1 MTFTPAGS
9 GYGPGEPPSGGLGS
23 KGLPFLL
30 TLGVLGLAVVNFLLG
45 FAPFAKVTTFG
56 DETLTQSSFEA
67 GYPILALAFLLFG
80 GLLAG
85 LSLLPEQPYKGA
97 AAAASVVGFLIALF
111 FMFSLS
117 EGVSLAIGGILGLIL
132 AFVQAG
138 VAVAVL
144 LFSLGMLKVPAPKPA
159 GYAPQGYP
167 TYGQPPQ
174 GYGQQQAPGQPYGQV
189 PQGYG
194 QPPQAQGQPQA
205 QPGYGQSQPGY
216 GQPQPGY
223 GQPQPG
229 GYGQPQGYAP
239 PTNPYAPPAPPQQ
252 GYGQAPQGYGQPQQ
266 SGPQDAATGP
276 APQSPETQ
284 APAADDGTAAPT
296 QAFGS
301 APKRDT
307 D

>member
-23 KGLPFLL
+23 KGLPYLL
-30 TLGVLGLAVVNFLLG
+30 TLGVLGLAIINFLLG

-117 EGVSLAIGGILGLIL
+117 EGVSLAVGGVTGLIL
-132 AFVQAG
+132 AFVQAA

-167 TYGQPPQ
+167 QGYGQPPQ
-174 GYGQQQAPGQPYGQV
+174 GYSQQQAPGQPYGQA

-194 QPPQAQGQPQA
+194 QPQAPGQPQPQGQPQA
-205 QPGYGQSQPGY
+205 QPGY

-223 GQPQPG
+223 GQPQPYPG
-229 GYGQPQGYAP
+229 GYGQQGYAQ
-239 PTNPYAPPAPPQQ
+239 PTNPYAPPAPQQ
-252 GYGQAPQGYGQPQQ
+252 GYGQAPQGYGGQPQQ

-276 APQSPETQ
+276 APQSPET
-284 APAADDGTAAPT
+284 AATDDGTAAPT

-301 APKRDT
+301 APKRDA

>member
-30 TLGVLGLAVVNFLLG
+30 TLGVLGLSIVNFLLG

-117 EGVSLAIGGILGLIL
+117 EGVSLAIGGIIGLIL

-174 GYGQQQAPGQPYGQV
+174 GYGQQQAPGQPYGQA

-239 PTNPYAPPAPPQQ
+239 PTNPYAPPAPAQ

-301 APKRDT
+301 APKRDA

>member
-23 KGLPFLL
+23 KGLPYLL
-30 TLGVLGLAVVNFLLG
+30 TLGVLGLAIINFLLG

-117 EGVSLAIGGILGLIL
+117 EGVSLAVGGVTGLIL
-132 AFVQAG
+132 AFVQAA

-167 TYGQPPQ
+167 QGYGQPPQ
-174 GYGQQQAPGQPYGQV
+174 GYGQQAPGQPYGQAQ
-189 PQGYG
+189 QGYG
-194 QPPQAQGQPQA
+194 QPQAPGQPQP
-205 QPGYGQSQPGY
+205 QPQPQAQPGY

-223 GQPQPG
+223 GQPQPYPG
-229 GYGQPQGYAP
+229 GYGQQGYPQPA
-239 PTNPYAPPAPPQQ
+239 NPYAPPAPQQ

-276 APQSPETQ
+276 APQSPEAP

-301 APKRDT
+301 APKRDA

>member
-9 GYGPGEPPSGGLGS
+9 GYGPSEPPSAGLGS
-23 KGLPFLL
+23 KGLPYLL
-30 TLGVLGLAVVNFLLG
+30 TLGVLALAIINFLLG

-56 DETLTQSSFEA
+56 DESLTQSSFEA

-117 EGVSLAIGGILGLIL
+117 EGVSLAVGGVTGLIL
-132 AFVQAG
+132 AFVQA
-138 VAVAVL
+138 VLAVAVL
-144 LFSLGMLKVPAPKPA
+144 LFSLGLLKPPAPKPA
-159 GYAPQGYP
+159 GYAPQGYAQAP
-167 TYGQPPQ
+167 QPYGQPPQ
-174 GYGQQQAPGQPYGQV
+174 GYGQPQAPGQPYGQV

-194 QPPQAQGQPQA
+194 QPQA
-205 QPGYGQSQPGY
+205 PGY
-216 GQPQPGY
+216 GQPQPQPGY
-223 GQPQPG
+223 GQQPYPG

-239 PTNPYAPPAPPQQ
+239 PANPYAPPAPQQ

-266 SGPQDAATGP
+266 PGPQDTESGA
-276 APQSPETQ
+276 APQPETT
-284 APAADDGTAAPT
+284 PPPADDGGAAPT

-307 D
+307 E